1 MINDG
6 HVYSLQEFLL
16 QRATDLLE
24 VPKELLPSAL
34 ERLAQEE
41 RIHPDLIPINN
52 KKDEKGKRAA
62 SESQAMYGTPVIYLT
77 QLYFGEKGVAER
89 VKTLAD
95 SSSIAK
101 TMNHSLFPA
110 DDLSVEQEAAIDM
123 ALTHPVSILTGGPG
137 TGKTTCLKALIITL
151 EEQNKSYALASPTE
165 RAAKRLSEATG
176 QSAKTIHRLL
186 EYSPLDGFKHNDE
199 NPLDLHFLVVDEA
212 SMLDLLLT
220 NHLLKAVQPG

>member
-1 MINDG
+1 
-6 HVYSLQEFLL
+6 
-16 QRATDLLE
+16 
-24 VPKELLPSAL
+24 
-34 ERLAQEE
+34 
-41 RIHPDLIPINN
+41 
-52 KKDEKGKRAA
+52 
-62 SESQAMYGTPVIYLT
+62 
-77 QLYFGEKGVAER
+77 
-89 VKTLAD
+89 
-95 SSSIAK
+95 
-101 TMNHSLFPA
+101 
-110 DDLSVEQEAAIDM
+110 
-123 ALTHPVSILTGGPG
+123 
-137 TGKTTCLKALIITL
+137 LIITL